1 MRNAVITAEIRRAT
15 PRDRIDCKMLPY
27 GRRLK
32 FAFRSFFSILDY
44 SRIPDDV
51 AAELVKAP
59 EPPKPAPLPPP
70 ADTTDRATQLLAL
83 LQRDGRLL
91 DFVME
96 DLAPYQDAQIGAAAR
111 DVHAGCR
118 QVLSR
123 YITVAP
129 VMDDEEGQTVTVD
142 RTTDPARVK
151 VVGNVAGQPPY
162 SGILRHRGWEATR
175 VELPPLPEKGRT
187 ILAPAEVEVP

>member
-1 MRNAVITAEIRRAT
+1 MIS
-15 PRDRIDCKMLPY
+15 Y

-44 SRIPDDV
+44 SRLPDDV
-51 AAELVKAP
+51 VAAFVKAP
-59 EPPKPAPLPPP
+59 EPPKAGVAAPPP
-70 ADTTDRATQLLAL
+70 EPSESAVQMLAL

-96 DLAPYQDAQIGAAAR
+96 DLAAYQDAQIGAAAR

-118 QVLSR
+118 QMLSR
-123 YITVAP
+123 YVTLAP
-129 VMDDEEGQTVTVD
+129 VLAGDEGQTVTID
-142 RTTDPARVK
+142 RDTDPSRIK

-162 SGILRHRGWEATR
+162 TGILRHRGWEVTR
-175 VELPPLPEKGRT
+175 IALPPLPGTGRS
-187 ILAPAEVEVP
+187 ILAPAEVEVQ

>member
-1 MRNAVITAEIRRAT
+1 MIS
-15 PRDRIDCKMLPY
+15 Y

-44 SRIPDDV
+44 SRIPDDI

-59 EPPKPAPLPPP
+59 PAPEP
-70 ADTTDRATQLLAL
+70 AKAPTPAAPRETFDRATQLLSL

-96 DLAPYQDAQIGAAAR
+96 DLGPYQDAQIGAAAR

-118 QVLSR
+118 QMLAR
-123 YITVAP
+123 YFTLAP
-129 VMDDEEGQTVTVD
+129 VMASEEGQSVTVE
-142 RTTDPARVK
+142 RGADPARIK
-151 VVGNVAGQPPY
+151 VVGNVAGEPPY
-162 SGILRHRGWEATR
+162 RGIVRHRGWEATR
-175 VELPPLPEKGRT
+175 VELPPLPETARS
-187 ILAPAEVEVP
+187 ILAPAEVEVE